1 LTVDVEDY
9 YHVSAFARHIRR
21 EDWPAL
27 ERRVERNTHRLLDSF
42 DAYGVRATFFVLG
55 IVAEES
61 SGLVTEICNRGHEVA
76 SHGYAHELVYNQ
88 TPQRFREETLRSK
101 ALLEDVT
108 GKPVLGYRAASYSV
122 TRRSMWALDVL
133 AELGFAYDSSIFPI
147 RHDRYGIH
155 GFPRFPHQIRNIDGR
170 GIMEFPLS
178 TARVLGRN
186 LPIAGGGYFRI
197 LPPSF
202 THWGIRRVNQRDEQ
216 PVIIYLHPWELDP
229 DQPRQQ
235 VRWLTRFRHYYNLH
249 KTEDRLI
256 GLLQRFKFDTVAR
269 VLEIE
274 AQRTGIQMVD
284 DDGR

>member
-76 SHGYAHELVYNQ
+76 SHGYAHELIYNQ

-108 GKPVLGYRAASYSV
+108 GKPVLGYRAASYSIT
-122 TRRSMWALDVL
+122 TRSLWALEVL
-133 AELGFAYDSSIFPI
+133 RDAGFAYDSSIFPI
-147 RHDRYGIH
+147 RHDRYGIV
-155 GFPRFPHQIRNIDGR
+155 GFPRFPHRIGDDGA
-170 GIMEFPLS
+170 GMIEFPLS
-178 TARVLGRN
+178 TVSLWGRN
-186 LPIAGGGYFRI
+186 LPIAGGGYLRI
-197 LPPSF
+197 LPPAF
-202 THWGIRRVNQRDEQ
+202 THWGISRVNQHEGQ
-216 PVIIYLHPWELDP
+216 PVIIYLHPWEVDP
-229 DQPRQQ
+229 DQPQQ
-235 VRWLTRFRHYYNLH
+235 AVGWLTRFRHYRNLH
-249 KTEDRLI
+249 RMEDRVTN
-256 GLLQRFKFDTVAR
+256 LLGRFEFSTVAR
-269 VLEIE
+269 VLGLEKGVAE
-274 AQRTGIQMVD
+274 
-284 DDGR
+284 